1 MKKMKDQEKWS
12 DVNIACTEIFSHVA
26 DNPFVVFYLSDTS
39 KPATISLTNKNKD
52 QHLFKVS
59 LSSDSLALVGQMYF
73 KRQNDEGKSV
83 SQYLGSTVVD
93 LSTITDQ
100 EYSFSMHDSSSHPAL
115 KTGQITMKIQLPK
128 DLVKNQLRIQDPTF
142 SRQMYTAADANL
154 TYIEGFG
161 SKGLSSVVEG
171 LKYVHS
177 PYYVNHLGVTIPAGA
192 FCMIPTVLEDDFS
205 RAVKSHKQ
213 RFIVALSRNCMSSDD
228 WSNGILNML
237 DSTIKSQHLRCLAVV
252 ADALT
257 LHSRLEINYT
267 PDVQITPESKGTERW
282 SVPREP
288 MENGQLSFTG
298 DCEDFAR
305 EVYQQCKEIREWI
318 KPEKTTIMGQLSMVL
333 HMYVPTIEQ
342 GAVDSS
348 AHSKYITYDAPYRN
362 HIWSAL
368 HPRNAWNTKM
378 IGQASLHHLY
388 DQFPKQLCEKTLPLL
403 HLEGTGDVYP
413 VVTKRKPG
421 YIAKMNQRSR
431 QIIRENPFVQG
442 LTTSDMS
449 LQCDHKS
456 TFYKYAIAFMTDIF
470 KDQGLLDYTYV
481 TDRKY
486 GVNIY
491 DWSRGQYHFIPST
504 QHSPETMN
512 NIKEMIQIERPVGAI
527 TTNSYIKKKPILS
540 SGYFLRYGQNK
551 PIETDY
557 NNIAEYQ
564 VGSHSWYEAYF
575 QADDSETG
583 SEIEVTN

>member
-1 MKKMKDQEKWS
+1 M
-12 DVNIACTEIFSHVA
+12 NITCTEIFSHVA
-26 DNPFVVFYLSDTS
+26 DKPFVVFFLSDTTT
-39 KPATISLTNKNKD
+39 PATYTLNNDDKQQKTFKALLT
-52 QHLFKVS
+52 
-59 LSSDSLALVGQMYF
+59 SDSLALVGQMYF
-73 KRQNDEGKSV
+73 KRQNDDGKTI
-83 SQYLGSTVVD
+83 SQYLGSSVVD
-93 LSTITDQ
+93 LSTISDQ
-100 EYSFSMHDSSSHPAL
+100 EYTFSMHDSSSHPPL
-115 KTGQITMKIQLPK
+115 KTGQITMKIQLPVG
-128 DLVKNQLRIQDPTF
+128 LVTNHLKIQNPTF
-142 SRQMYTAADANL
+142 SREMYTAADANL

-177 PYYVNHLGVTIPAGA
+177 PYYVNHVGVTIPSGA
-192 FCMIPTVLEDDFS
+192 FCMIPTVLEDDLTQ
-205 RAVKSHKQ
+205 AVKSHKQ
-213 RFIVALSRNCMSSDD
+213 RLLVALSRNCMRSKD
-228 WSNGILNML
+228 WSNGILDML
-237 DSTIKSQHLRCLAVV
+237 GSTIKSKHLRCLSVV

-257 LHSRLEINYT
+257 LHARLEINYT

-288 MENGQLSFTG
+288 AENGGLSFTG

-368 HPRNAWNTKM
+368 HPRNAWTTKM
-378 IGQASLHHLY
+378 IGKASLQHLY
-388 DQFPKQLCEKTLPLL
+388 DQFPKQHCENTLPLL

-421 YIAKMNQRSR
+421 YICKMNQKSQ
-431 QIIRENPFVQG
+431 QIVSSYPFVRG
-442 LTTSDMS
+442 MSTPDMA

-456 TFYKYAIAFMTDIF
+456 NFYKYAIAFMTDIF
-470 KDQGLLDYTYV
+470 QDQGLLDYTYV

-504 QHSPETMN
+504 RHSTETMN
-512 NIKEMIQIERPVGAI
+512 NIKEMIRIERPISAI
-527 TTNSYIKKKPILS
+527 TTVSTINKKPTLT
-540 SGYFLRYGQNK
+540 SGYFLRYGQSE

-557 NNIAEYQ
+557 ENTAEYQ

-575 QADDSETG
+575 KIDDSETG
-583 SEIEVTN
+583 SEIEVKN